1 MKTLSDLV
9 EELKDL
15 MTIPEEN
22 LETDPANSFARYYN
36 SNDPVCPLSVVMRVI
51 S

>member
-36 SNDPVCPLSVVMRVI
+36 SNDPVVSIVSGVRVI